1 MLKRRNKWRII
12 GSWFL
17 LPPERCLRRLAATRY
32 GRHAKVLPGSPR
44 FKRESRKPTMC
55 AMSSIVVNARS
66 LTKRYGQIEAVRGID
81 FAISAGECYGFLGVN
96 GAGKTSTMK
105 MIYCRIARTSGDLSV
120 LGMDAARD
128 ASRIKQRLGVVAQEN
143 ALDPELDVIENLLLY
158 ASFFGI
164 TGKAARRK
172 AEELLELVAI
182 SGKEHALVREL
193 SGGMKRRLVIAR
205 ALVNDPDILVLD
217 EPTTGLDP
225 QARLLVWEKLTR
237 LLDGGLTLLLTTH
250 YMEEA
255 ARLCNRVAVI
265 DEGKILA
272 EGSPEQLIA
281 QFAARDVLE
290 IVDADGRLP
299 ADIHLNGL
307 VVRRERHG
315 DTHYL
320 YNSDNRI
327 LLHRLAELGFDPPR
341 HVARQATLEDVFLN
355 ITGRE
360 LAE

>member
-1 MLKRRNKWRII
+1 
-12 GSWFL
+12 
-17 LPPERCLRRLAATRY
+17 
-32 GRHAKVLPGSPR
+32 
-44 FKRESRKPTMC
+44 MC
-55 AMSSIVVNARS
+55 AASSIVYARA
-66 LTKRYGQIEAVRGID
+66 LTKRYGNIEAVRGID
-81 FAISAGECYGFLGVN
+81 FSIAPGECFGFLGVN

-105 MIYCRIARTSGDLSV
+105 MIYCRIARSSGELSV
-120 LGMDAARD
+120 LGMDPARD
-128 ASRIKQRLGVVAQEN
+128 ASRIKRRLGVVAQEN
-143 ALDPELDVIENLLLY
+143 ALDPELNVIENLLLY
-158 ASFFGI
+158 ASFFDV
-164 TGKAARRK
+164 TGSAARRK
-172 AEELLELVAI
+172 ADTLLDMVSI
-182 SGKEHALVREL
+182 GGKEHALVREL

-205 ALVNDPDILVLD
+205 ALVNDPNILVLD

-237 LLDGGLTLLLTTH
+237 LREEGLTLLLTTH

-272 EGSPEQLIA
+272 EGPPSALIE

-290 IVDADGRLP
+290 LSDVDGRLP
-299 ADIHLNGL
+299 ADAALDGL

-315 DTHYL
+315 ETNYL
-320 YNSDNRI
+320 YTTDNRL

-360 LAE
+360 LTE

>member
-1 MLKRRNKWRII
+1 
-12 GSWFL
+12 
-17 LPPERCLRRLAATRY
+17 
-32 GRHAKVLPGSPR
+32 
-44 FKRESRKPTMC
+44 MC
-55 AMSSIVVNARS
+55 AASSVVVAHA

-81 FAISAGECYGFLGVN
+81 FSINGGECYGFLGVN

-105 MIYCRIARTSGDLSV
+105 MIYCRIARTSGELSV
-120 LGMDAARD
+120 LGMDPSRD

-143 ALDPELDVIENLLLY
+143 ALDPELNVTENLLLY

-164 TGKAARRK
+164 TGATARRK
-172 AEELLELVAI
+172 AEELLELVSI
-182 SGKEHALVREL
+182 SGKERALVREL

-205 ALVNDPDILVLD
+205 ALVNQPDILVLD

-237 LLDGGLTLLLTTH
+237 LRSEGLTLLITTH

-272 EGSPEQLIA
+272 EGPPETLIQ
-281 QFAARDVLE
+281 QFAAHDVLE
-290 IVDADGRLP
+290 VVDVDGRLP
-299 ADIHLNGL
+299 GDTQLDGL

-315 DTHYL
+315 DVHYL
-320 YNSDNRI
+320 YTADNRV
-327 LLHRLAELGFDPPR
+327 LLRRLEELGFDFER
-341 HVARQATLEDVFLN
+341 HVSRQATLEDVFLN

-360 LAE
+360 LVE